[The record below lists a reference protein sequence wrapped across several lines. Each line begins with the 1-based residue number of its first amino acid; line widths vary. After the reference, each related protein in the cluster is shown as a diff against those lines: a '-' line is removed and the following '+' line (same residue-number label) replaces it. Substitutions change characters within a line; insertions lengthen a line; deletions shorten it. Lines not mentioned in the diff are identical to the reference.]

1 MGFVYFLGCLLYFQ
15 APVHSAI
22 AQQGTGSPGGLQPS
36 GPPTSPRNVNILILC
51 HGEPPPES
59 LLISERNHC
68 DLFIAADG
76 GAWIALDQGTT
87 PDVVI
92 GDLDSFREDRR
103 PDGPWTLIHD
113 PDQETNDLEKA
124 LAHALSIGGRNIV
137 LLGCTGKRLDHTLKN
152 LSVCLQYHNR
162 FDRIRILETG
172 GELFFL
178 PKQWQGQVGTGR
190 TLSLIPF
197 GGPVTGIRTD
207 GLRYPLDNE
216 TLQVGIRDGSSNE
229 SIQDTVSIEH
239 DTGDLYLYLTR
250 RAQPEIVQPTESSL
264 S

>member
-1 MGFVYFLGCLLYFQ
+1 M
-15 APVHSAI
+15 
-22 AQQGTGSPGGLQPS
+22 
-36 GPPTSPRNVNILILC
+36 NVLILG
-51 HGEPPPES
+51 HGESPPES
-59 LLISERNHC
+59 LLMSERQRC

-76 GAWIALDQGTT
+76 GAWIALDQGAT
-87 PDVVI
+87 PDVII

-124 LAHALSIGGRNIV
+124 LEYALSMGGRNIV

-162 FDRIRILETG
+162 FDRLRILETG

-178 PKQWQGQVGTGR
+178 PNQWQSRLGIGR
-190 TLSLIPF
+190 TVSLIPF
-197 GGPVTGIRTD
+197 GGPVTGIRTE

-229 SIQDTVSIEH
+229 TTRDTVRIEY
-239 DTGDLYLYLTR
+239 DTGDLYLYLAR
-250 RAQPEIVQPTESSL
+250 RNQTEPLELKDSGQP
-264 S
+264 